1 MGDPEQ
7 RQGMAIELASRALA
21 AAGLSLFAYRVLL
34 AYTAQHRF
42 ELVLLFLGELLTVLF
57 VLVARLSTKIDR
69 APLIVAATVTAT
81 FYFLVI
87 RLEPGVALAP
97 SGITRG
103 IQLCGIVLQI
113 TAKLWLGRSFGLL
126 PANRGI
132 VTTGPYRLVRHPIYL
147 GYLLNHVGFLLGSF
161 SAWNLWVYA
170 TLYALQIGRILAEE
184 RLLCAD
190 ASYRAYVDQVKYRLF
205 PGVF

>member
-1 MGDPEQ
+1 
-7 RQGMAIELASRALA
+7 
-21 AAGLSLFAYRVLL
+21 
-34 AYTAQHRF
+34 
-42 ELVLLFLGELLTVLF
+42 VLLFAGELLTVLF

-69 APLIVAATVTAT
+69 APLIIAATGTAT
-81 FYFLVI
+81 FYFLFI
-87 RLEPGVALAP
+87 RLEPGMALAP

-132 VTTGPYRLVRHPIYL
+132 VTSGPYRLVRHPIYL

-170 TLYALQIGRILAEE
+170 TLYALQIGRIFAEE

-190 ASYRAYVDQVKYRLF
+190 ASYRAYVHQVKYRLF